1 MLQAQ
6 AHSQV
11 HSKMRSC
18 GAALQVAAVP
28 PANRIPAAT
37 ACCCHCVCAWVILA
51 FLPLPLPLPLPR
63 RRRRRLQVK
72 EGELVFDP
80 SSCNF
85 FALKRV
91 SKEEVDD
98 WVSRAEKTVLGSK

>member
-1 MLQAQ
+1 MCL
-6 AHSQV
+6 
-11 HSKMRSC
+11 
-18 GAALQVAAVP
+18 
-28 PANRIPAAT
+28 
-37 ACCCHCVCAWVILA
+37 
-51 FLPLPLPLPLPR
+51 
-63 RRRRRLQVK
+63 LQVK